1 MNDLVPLL
9 KEQAEL
15 TLPLSIDSVYLFLD
29 MDLNPVDIISWLVS
43 DRYYEGALLHLAPQP
58 PNGGVGS
65 HTWCNY
71 ALTNS
76 LKRKSWRRGM

>member
-15 TLPLSIDSVYLFLD
+15 TLPLSIDSVCLFLD
-29 MDLNPVDIISWLVS
+29 IMDLNPVDIISWLVS

-58 PNGGVGS
+58 P
-65 HTWCNY
+65 
-71 ALTNS
+71 
-76 LKRKSWRRGM
+76 KWRRRVTYLVQLCSY

>member
-58 PNGGVGS
+58 P
-65 HTWCNY
+65 
-71 ALTNS
+71 
-76 LKRKSWRRGM
+76 KWRRRVTYLVQLCSY